1 MESTGLGLVSFFL
14 CGVACPAV
22 ALSLVRTST
31 ARLVYVTPSGSGNWG
46 VVFGGWAA
54 WTAAVPLWRSA
65 VRAPNLTALGEKGGQ
80 CLVAASPVRLHG
92 VREEP
97 VYVLR
102 GHVTVMRAWAGCRL
116 PVTLCGWDL
125 GMVLRS
131 SSQTS
136 TTLMSATYTCVRV
149 WTATSRGAWS
159 TWRRPGSRSYMM
171 KVVCAPRL
179 PW

>member
-1 MESTGLGLVSFFL
+1 MTILESTGLGLVSFFL
-14 CGVACPAV
+14 CGVACPAA

-92 VREEP
+92 LVETEF
-97 VYVLR
+97 VFK
-102 GHVTVMRAWAGCRL
+102 
-116 PVTLCGWDL
+116 
-125 GMVLRS
+125 
-131 SSQTS
+131 
-136 TTLMSATYTCVRV
+136 TLM
-149 WTATSRGAWS
+149 
-159 TWRRPGSRSYMM
+159 
-171 KVVCAPRL
+171 RL
-179 PW
+179 LLKQYSGLCFSFPNPEYSVHL